1 MKIIKSVVIIGPAFP
16 LRGGGLSTFNERLA
30 REFNHQGYE
39 TQLYTFSLQYPSFLF
54 PGTSQYST
62 DVAPK
67 DLDIKVCIN
76 SINPFNWIKIGLKL
90 YREKPDLI
98 IVRFWIPFLA
108 PCLGTI
114 LKIAKKNKHT
124 KVMSIVDNMIPH
136 EKRMGD
142 QLLTKYFVKTVDGF
156 IAMSEKVKTDIK
168 TFSHKPVSISPHPIF
183 NHFGDPITKT
193 EARVKL
199 GLPQDEKIILFFGYI
214 RKYKGLDLII
224 QAMADE
230 TIKKLGIQLMV
241 VGEFYEDAS
250 GYHDLV
256 NALGLQDQIKFYSNY
271 IPDGEVKNYVCS
283 ADFIIQPYKN
293 ATQSGVTPLAY
304 HFEKP
309 MLVTNVGGLAD
320 TVPNLKTGIVVEPTT
335 EAIAKG
341 IKTLYE
347 MGENHFILNIIE
359 EKKKYSWSQMTE
371 KFLAL
376 YQQL

>member
-1 MKIIKSVVIIGPAFP
+1 MVNKLVIIGPAWP
-16 LRGGGLSTFNERLA
+16 LRGGLSAFDEKLA
-30 REFNHQGYE
+30 
-39 TQLYTFSLQYPSFLF
+39 TQFTEKGIQTRIDTFSLQYPSFLF
-54 PGTSQYST
+54 PGKSQYTT
-62 DVAPK
+62 DPK
-67 DLDIKVCIN
+67 PNNVNIDVCIN

-114 LKIAKKNKHT
+114 LKIAKLNKHT
-124 KVMSIVDNMIPH
+124 KVISIIDNMIPH

-142 QLLTKYFVKTVDGF
+142 RLLTKYFVKTVDGF
-156 IAMSEKVKTDIK
+156 IAMSEKVKNDIK

-183 NHFGDPITKT
+183 NHFGDPITKM
-193 EARVKL
+193 EARTQL
-199 GLPQDEKIILFFGYI
+199 GLPQQDKIILFFGYI
-214 RKYKGLDLII
+214 RKYKGLDLLI

-256 NALGLQDQIKFYSNY
+256 KTLGLQDQIKFYSNY

-320 TVPNLKTGIVVEPTT
+320 TVPNLKTGIVVTPTS
-335 EAIAKG
+335 EAIAQG
-341 IKTLYE
+341 IETLYE

>member
-1 MKIIKSVVIIGPAFP
+1 MVNKLVIIGPAWP
-16 LRGGGLSTFNERLA
+16 LRGGLSAFDEKLA
-30 REFNHQGYE
+30 
-39 TQLYTFSLQYPSFLF
+39 TQFTEKGIQTRIDTFSLQYPSFLF
-54 PGTSQYST
+54 PGKSQYTT
-62 DVAPK
+62 DPK
-67 DLDIKVCIN
+67 PNNVNIEVGIN

-98 IVRFWIPFLA
+98 IVRFWIPFIA

-114 LKIAKKNKHT
+114 LKIVKKNKHT
-124 KVMSIVDNMIPH
+124 KVISIVDNMIPH

-142 QLLTKYFVKTVDGF
+142 RLFTKYFVKTVDGF
-156 IAMSEKVKTDIK
+156 IAMSEKVKNDIK
-168 TFSHKPVSISPHPIF
+168 IFSHKPVTLSPHPIF
-183 NHFGDPITKT
+183 NHFGDPITKK
-193 EARVKL
+193 EARTQL
-199 GLPQDEKIILFFGYI
+199 GLSQEDKIILFFGYI
-214 RKYKGLDLII
+214 RKYKGLDLLI
-224 QAMADE
+224 QAMASE
-230 TIKKLGIQLMV
+230 AIKKLDIQLMI
-241 VGEFYEDAS
+241 VGEFYEDAFT
-250 GYHDLV
+250 YHDLV
-256 NALGLQDQIKFYSNY
+256 NSLGLQNRISFYSTY

-283 ADFIIQPYKN
+283 ADFVIQPYKN

-320 TVPNLKTGIVVEPTT
+320 TVPNLKTGIVVTPTS

-341 IKTLYE
+341 IETLYE
-347 MGENHFILNIIE
+347 LGENHFIPNIVE

>member
-1 MKIIKSVVIIGPAFP
+1 MVNKLVIIGPAWP
-16 LRGGGLSTFNERLA
+16 LRGGLSAFDEKLA
-30 REFNHQGYE
+30 
-39 TQLYTFSLQYPSFLF
+39 TQFTEKGIQTRIDTFSLQYPSILF
-54 PGTSQYST
+54 PGKSQYTT
-62 DVAPK
+62 DPK
-67 DLDIKVCIN
+67 PNNVNINICIN

-124 KVMSIVDNMIPH
+124 KVISIVDNMIPH

-142 QLLTKYFVKTVDGF
+142 QLLTKYFVKIVDGF

-183 NHFGDPITKT
+183 NHFGDPITKM
-193 EARVKL
+193 EARTQL
-199 GLPQDEKIILFFGYI
+199 GLPQQDKIIIFFGYI
-214 RKYKGLDLII
+214 RKYKGLDLLI

-341 IKTLYE
+341 IETLYE
-347 MGENHFILNIIE
+347 MGENHFISNIIE

>member
-1 MKIIKSVVIIGPAFP
+1 MVNKLVIIGPAWP
-16 LRGGGLSTFNERLA
+16 LRGGLSAFDEKLA
-30 REFNHQGYE
+30 KQFTENGIQTRID
-39 TQLYTFSLQYPSFLF
+39 TFSLQYPSILF
-54 PGTSQYST
+54 PGKSQYTT
-62 DVAPK
+62 DTKPNNVN
-67 DLDIKVCIN
+67 IEVCIN
-76 SINPFNWIKIGLKL
+76 SINPFNWIKNGFKL
-90 YREKPDLI
+90 YSEKPDLI

-114 LKIAKKNKHT
+114 LKIAKLNKHT
-124 KVMSIVDNMIPH
+124 KVISIIDNMIPH

-142 QLLTKYFVKTVDGF
+142 RLLTKYFVKTVDGF
-156 IAMSEKVKTDIK
+156 IAMSEKVKNDIK
-168 TFSHKPVSISPHPIF
+168 TFSHKHVSISPHPIF
-183 NHFGDPITKT
+183 NHFGDPITKM
-193 EARVKL
+193 EARTRL
-199 GLPQDEKIILFFGYI
+199 GLPQQNKIILFFGYI
-214 RKYKGLDLII
+214 RKYKGLDLLI
-224 QAMADE
+224 QTMADVA
-230 TIKKLGIQLMV
+230 IKKLGIQLMV

-320 TVPNLKTGIVVEPTT
+320 TVPNLKTGIVVEPTK

-341 IKTLYE
+341 IETLYE
-347 MGENHFILNIIE
+347 MGENHFIPNIIE

>member
-1 MKIIKSVVIIGPAFP
+1 MVNKLVIIGPAWP
-16 LRGGGLSTFNERLA
+16 LRGGLSAFDEKLA
-30 REFNHQGYE
+30 
-39 TQLYTFSLQYPSFLF
+39 TQFTEKGIQTRIDTFSLQYPSFLF
-54 PGTSQYST
+54 PGKSQYTT
-62 DVAPK
+62 DPK
-67 DLDIKVCIN
+67 PINVNIDVCIN

-124 KVMSIVDNMIPH
+124 KVISIIDNMIPH
-136 EKRMGD
+136 EKRMVD
-142 QLLTKYFVKTVDGF
+142 RLLTKYFVKKVDGY
-156 IAMSEKVKTDIK
+156 IAMSEKVKNDIK

-183 NHFGDPITKT
+183 NHFGDPITKM
-193 EARVKL
+193 EARTQL
-199 GLPQDEKIILFFGYI
+199 GLPEQDKIILFFGYI
-214 RKYKGLDLII
+214 RKYKGLDLLI
-224 QAMADE
+224 QAMANE
-230 TIKKLGIQLMV
+230 TIKNLGIQLII

-250 GYHDLV
+250 TYHDLI
-256 NALGLQDQIKFYSNY
+256 NALGLQNRISFYSNY

-320 TVPNLKTGIVVEPTT
+320 TVPHLKTGIVVAPTA
-335 EAIAKG
+335 EEIAKG
-341 IKTLYE
+341 IETLYE
-347 MGENHFILNIIE
+347 LGEKHFVPNIIE

-376 YQQL
+376 YQKL

>member
-1 MKIIKSVVIIGPAFP
+1 MVNKLVIIGPAWP
-16 LRGGGLSTFNERLA
+16 LRGGLSAFDEKLA
-30 REFNHQGYE
+30 
-39 TQLYTFSLQYPSFLF
+39 TQFTEKGIQTRIDTFSLQYPSILF
-54 PGTSQYST
+54 PGKSQYTT
-62 DVAPK
+62 DPK
-67 DLDIKVCIN
+67 PNNVNIEVCIN

-90 YREKPDLI
+90 HREKPDLI

-124 KVMSIVDNMIPH
+124 KVISIVDNMIPH
-136 EKRMGD
+136 EKRIGD
-142 QLLTKYFVKTVDGF
+142 RLLTNYFVKTVDGF
-156 IAMSEKVKTDIK
+156 IAMSEKVKNDIK

-183 NHFGDPITKT
+183 NHFGDPITKL
-193 EARVKL
+193 EARLQL
-199 GLPQDEKIILFFGYI
+199 GLPKEDKIILFFGYI
-214 RKYKGLDLII
+214 RKYKGLDLLIH
-224 QAMADE
+224 AMANE
-230 TIKKLGIQLMV
+230 AIKKLSIQLMI

-250 GYHDLV
+250 AYHDLV
-256 NALGLQDQIKFYSNY
+256 SSLGLQDQIKFYSNY

-283 ADFIIQPYKN
+283 ADFIIQPYRN

-320 TVPNLKTGIVVEPTT
+320 TVPNLKTGIVVAPTT

-341 IKTLYE
+341 IETLYE
-347 MGENHFILNIIE
+347 LGENNFIPNIKE
-359 EKKKYSWSQMTE
+359 EKKKYSWAQMTE

>member
-1 MKIIKSVVIIGPAFP
+1 MVNKLVIIGPAWP
-16 LRGGGLSTFNERLA
+16 LRGGLSAFDEKLA
-30 REFNHQGYE
+30 
-39 TQLYTFSLQYPSFLF
+39 TQFTEKGIQTKIDTFSLQYPNILF
-54 PGTSQYST
+54 PGKSQYTT
-62 DVAPK
+62 DPKPK
-67 DLDIKVCIN
+67 DVNISVCIN
-76 SINPFNWIKIGLKL
+76 SINPLNWIKIGLKL

-98 IVRFWIPFLA
+98 IVRYWIPFLA

-114 LKIAKKNKHT
+114 LKIAKKNNHT
-124 KVMSIVDNMIPH
+124 KVISIVDNMIPH

-142 QLLTKYFVKTVDGF
+142 RLLTQYFVKTVDGF
-156 IAMSEKVKTDIK
+156 IAMSEKVKNDIK

-183 NHFGDPITKT
+183 NHFGDPITKM
-193 EARVKL
+193 EARTQL
-199 GLPQDEKIILFFGYI
+199 GLSQEKKIILFFGYI
-214 RKYKGLDLII
+214 RKYKGLDLLI
-224 QAMADE
+224 QAMSSE
-230 TIKKLGIQLMV
+230 SIKKLNIQLMI

-250 GYHDLV
+250 NYHDLV
-256 NALGLQDQIKFYSNY
+256 NSLGLQNQISFYSNY

-335 EAIAKG
+335 NAIVKG
-341 IKTLYE
+341 IETLYE
-347 MGENHFILNIIE
+347 LGENHFIPNIIE
-359 EKKKYSWSQMTE
+359 EKKKYSWAQMTE

>member
-1 MKIIKSVVIIGPAFP
+1 MVNKLVIIGPAWP
-16 LRGGGLSTFNERLA
+16 LRGGLSAFDEKLA
-30 REFNHQGYE
+30 
-39 TQLYTFSLQYPSFLF
+39 TQFTEKGIQTRIDTFSLQYPSFLF
-54 PGTSQYST
+54 PGKSQYTT
-62 DVAPK
+62 DPK
-67 DLDIKVCIN
+67 PNNVNIDVCIN

-108 PCLGTI
+108 PCLATI
-114 LKIAKKNKHT
+114 LKIAKLNKHT
-124 KVMSIVDNMIPH
+124 KVISIIDNMIPH

-142 QLLTKYFVKTVDGF
+142 RLLTKYFVKTVDGF
-156 IAMSEKVKTDIK
+156 IAMSEKVKNDIK

-183 NHFGDPITKT
+183 NHFGNPITKM
-193 EARVKL
+193 EARTQL
-199 GLPQDEKIILFFGYI
+199 GLPQQDKIILFFGYI
-214 RKYKGLDLII
+214 RKYKGLDLLI

-256 NALGLQDQIKFYSNY
+256 KALGLQDQIKFYSNY
-271 IPDGEVKNYVCS
+271 IPDGEVKNYFCS
-283 ADFIIQPYKN
+283 ADFVIQPYKN

-320 TVPNLKTGIVVEPTT
+320 TVPNLKTGIVVTPTS
-335 EAIAKG
+335 EAIAQG
-341 IKTLYE
+341 IETLYE

>member
-1 MKIIKSVVIIGPAFP
+1 MVNKLVIIGPAWP
-16 LRGGGLSTFNERLA
+16 LRGGLSAFDEKLA
-30 REFNHQGYE
+30 
-39 TQLYTFSLQYPSFLF
+39 TQFTEKGIQTRIDTFSLQYPSILF
-54 PGTSQYST
+54 PGKSQYTT
-62 DVAPK
+62 DPK
-67 DLDIKVCIN
+67 PNNVNIEVCIN

-90 YREKPDLI
+90 HREKPDLI

-124 KVMSIVDNMIPH
+124 KVISIVDNMIPH
-136 EKRMGD
+136 EKRIGD
-142 QLLTKYFVKTVDGF
+142 RLLTNYFVKTVDGF
-156 IAMSEKVKTDIK
+156 IAMSEKVKNDIK

-183 NHFGDPITKT
+183 NHFGDPITKL
-193 EARVKL
+193 EARLQL
-199 GLPQDEKIILFFGYI
+199 GLPKEDKIILFFGYI
-214 RKYKGLDLII
+214 RKYKGLDLLIH
-224 QAMADE
+224 AMANE
-230 TIKKLGIQLMV
+230 AIKKLGIQLMI

-250 GYHDLV
+250 AYHDLV
-256 NALGLQDQIKFYSNY
+256 SSLGLQDQIKFYSNY
-271 IPDGEVKNYVCS
+271 IQDGEVKNYVCS
-283 ADFIIQPYKN
+283 ADFIIQPYRN

-320 TVPNLKTGIVVEPTT
+320 TVPNLKTGIVVAPTT

-341 IKTLYE
+341 IETLYE
-347 MGENHFILNIIE
+347 LGENNFIPNIKE
-359 EKKKYSWSQMTE
+359 EKKKYSWAQMTE

>member
-1 MKIIKSVVIIGPAFP
+1 MVNKLVIIGPAWP
-16 LRGGGLSTFNERLA
+16 LRGGLSAFDEKLA
-30 REFNHQGYE
+30 
-39 TQLYTFSLQYPSFLF
+39 TQFTDKGIQTRIDTFSLQYPSILF
-54 PGTSQYST
+54 PGKSQYTT
-62 DVAPK
+62 DPK
-67 DLDIKVCIN
+67 PNNVNIEVCIN

-90 YREKPDLI
+90 HREKPDLI

-124 KVMSIVDNMIPH
+124 KVISIVDNMIPH
-136 EKRMGD
+136 EKRIGD
-142 QLLTKYFVKTVDGF
+142 RLLTNYFVKTVDGF
-156 IAMSEKVKTDIK
+156 IAMSEKVKNDIK

-183 NHFGDPITKT
+183 NHFGDPITKL
-193 EARVKL
+193 EARLQL
-199 GLPQDEKIILFFGYI
+199 GLPKEDKIILFFGYI
-214 RKYKGLDLII
+214 RKYKGLDLLIH
-224 QAMADE
+224 AMANE
-230 TIKKLGIQLMV
+230 AIKKLGIQLMI

-250 GYHDLV
+250 AYHDLV
-256 NALGLQDQIKFYSNY
+256 SSLGLQDQIKFYSNY

-283 ADFIIQPYKN
+283 ADFIIQPYRN

-320 TVPNLKTGIVVEPTT
+320 TVPNLKTGIVVAPTT

-341 IKTLYE
+341 IETLYE
-347 MGENHFILNIIE
+347 LGETNFIPNIIE
-359 EKKKYSWSQMTE
+359 EKKKYSWAQMTE

>member
-1 MKIIKSVVIIGPAFP
+1 MVNKLVIIGPAWP
-16 LRGGGLSTFNERLA
+16 LRGGLSAFDEKLA
-30 REFNHQGYE
+30 
-39 TQLYTFSLQYPSFLF
+39 TQFTEKGIQTRIDTFSLQYPSILF
-54 PGTSQYST
+54 PGKSQYTT
-62 DVAPK
+62 DPK
-67 DLDIKVCIN
+67 PNNVNIEVCIN

-90 YREKPDLI
+90 HREKPDLI

-124 KVMSIVDNMIPH
+124 KVISIVDNMIPH
-136 EKRMGD
+136 EKRIGD
-142 QLLTKYFVKTVDGF
+142 RLLTNYFVKTVDGF
-156 IAMSEKVKTDIK
+156 IAMSEKVKNDIK

-183 NHFGDPITKT
+183 NHFGDPITKL
-193 EARVKL
+193 EARLQL
-199 GLPQDEKIILFFGYI
+199 GLPKEDKIILFFGYI
-214 RKYKGLDLII
+214 RKYKGLDLLIH
-224 QAMADE
+224 AMANE
-230 TIKKLGIQLMV
+230 AIKKLSIQLMI

-250 GYHDLV
+250 AYHDLV
-256 NALGLQDQIKFYSNY
+256 SSLGLQDQIKFYSNY

-283 ADFIIQPYKN
+283 ADFIIQPYRN

-320 TVPNLKTGIVVEPTT
+320 TVPNLKTGIVVAPTT

-341 IKTLYE
+341 IETLYE
-347 MGENHFILNIIE
+347 LGENNFIPNIIE
-359 EKKKYSWSQMTE
+359 EKKKYSWAQMTE

>member
-1 MKIIKSVVIIGPAFP
+1 MVNKLVIIGPAWP
-16 LRGGGLSTFNERLA
+16 LRGGLSAFDEKLA
-30 REFNHQGYE
+30 
-39 TQLYTFSLQYPSFLF
+39 TQFTEKGIQTRIDTFSLQYPSILF
-54 PGTSQYST
+54 PGKSQYT
-62 DVAPK
+62 NDPK
-67 DLDIKVCIN
+67 PNNVNINVCIN

-124 KVMSIVDNMIPH
+124 KVISIVDNMIPH

-183 NHFGDPITKT
+183 NHFGDPITKM
-193 EARVKL
+193 EARTQL
-199 GLPQDEKIILFFGYI
+199 GLPQQDKIIIFFGYI
-214 RKYKGLDLII
+214 RKYKGLDLLI

-230 TIKKLGIQLMV
+230 TIKKFGIQLMV

-320 TVPNLKTGIVVEPTT
+320 TVPNLKTGIVVEPNIQ
-335 EAIAKG
+335 AITKG

-347 MGENHFILNIIE
+347 LGENHFIPNIIE
-359 EKKKYSWSQMTE
+359 EKKKYSWEQMTE